1 MIPVRLPLWMAKAAS
16 VVAEKYGVF
25 KMQPSTL
32 NTDKY
37 KIMKQRNWNADPS
50 EAEAD
55 FGFVARHSLPEGIR
69 LTVEA
74 YRRDVEIAR
83 AAKKAGKGGKE

>member
-1 MIPVRLPLWMAKAAS
+1 MR
-16 VVAEKYGVF
+16 
-25 KMQPSTL
+25 PSTL

-50 EAEAD
+50 EAQND
-55 FGFVARHSLPEGIR
+55 FGFVAAHSLEDGIR

-74 YRRDVEIAR
+74 YRRDLAAMR
-83 AAKKAGKGGKE
+83 AAKKGGRK